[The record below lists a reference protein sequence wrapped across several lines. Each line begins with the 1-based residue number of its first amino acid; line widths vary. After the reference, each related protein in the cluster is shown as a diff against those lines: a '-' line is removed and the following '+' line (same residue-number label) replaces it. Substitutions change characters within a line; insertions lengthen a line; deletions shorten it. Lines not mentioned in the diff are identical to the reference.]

1 MFLFNICIFQENF
14 IPLHPVFLNAAIPF
28 FGLYTGKNIDYNL
41 VNCQF
46 LVAAGSDRA
55 KKNHVEKNKM
65 YQTHAEIAV
74 GG

>member
-1 MFLFNICIFQENF
+1 M
-14 IPLHPVFLNAAIPF
+14 
-28 FGLYTGKNIDYNL
+28 YTGKNIDYNL